1 MILGENY
8 WENRCG
14 HSWDKKWRVNNNKYY
29 IVLKLKLLQKCSIC
43 VCTYACMYS
52 WNVEFLFISWK
63 HFLSEWLNDFLSE
76 WLITLS
82 QNICFFFLCKYILYP
97 FIIQQEM
104 LKWDEK
110 RKDVPSL
117 QPHCTFLHI
126 CILKMSC
133 RKCRKWY
140 FRDPKFKHF
149 QGDCPP
155 ETPLV
160 WRTFSAL
167 TFLPLRRPSKS
178 HTLLVK

>member
-1 MILGENY
+1 MHIRL
-8 WENRCG
+8 
-14 HSWDKKWRVNNNKYY
+14 HVQ
-29 IVLKLKLLQKCSIC
+29 LKSGISFYFLKAFFIRM
-43 VCTYACMYS
+43 TE
-52 WNVEFLFISWK
+52 WLFIRMTDNS
-63 HFLSEWLNDFLSE
+63 FAEY
-76 WLITLS
+76 IY
-82 QNICFFFLCKYILYP
+82 IYFLCKYILYP

-117 QPHCTFLHI
+117 QPHYTFLHI
-126 CILKMSC
+126 CILKMSR
-133 RKCRKWY
+133 RKFRKWY
-140 FRDPKFKHF
+140 FWDPKFKHF